1 MEVDVAGLGL
11 LLRRASARAGA
22 ARMRVH
28 GVLVSRGCDR
38 VAVVIQ
44 FGGKMM
50 LRQEYVY
57 KQYFV

>member
-22 ARMRVH
+22 ARMRAL

-50 LRQEYVY
+50 LRLSLIHI
-57 KQYFV
+57 